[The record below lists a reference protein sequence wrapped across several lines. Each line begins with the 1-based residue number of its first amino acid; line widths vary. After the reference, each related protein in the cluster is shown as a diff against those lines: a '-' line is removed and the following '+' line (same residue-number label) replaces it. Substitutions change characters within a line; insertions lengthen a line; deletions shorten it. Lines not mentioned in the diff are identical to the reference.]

1 MKKFLSLIL
10 FIGCSISLINAQS
23 TVAGGSTRIS
33 KNSDNL
39 VFSVGTKVY
48 IVEISQDDAFYS
60 DRSTLVG
67 KRCTISVKD
76 AIPDDAGFYTTELEF
91 ENGEK
96 NYFFKVKLSKDS
108 NDVNNIDFSDD
119 QIKKEDEDEEF
130 NMDDFLDELRDLT
143 NHTDNSENIPKG
155 TKVKVLSIGEEDS
168 YFSDSNK
175 YVRKTGVVT
184 DGLTLQTGEY
194 YSGNIKFEDGK
205 EAYFFNV
212 KVQKL

>member
-10 FIGCSISLINAQS
+10 FIGCSVSLIQAQS

-48 IVEISQDDAFYS
+48 IVEISQEDAFYS
-60 DRSTLVG
+60 DRRILLG
-67 KRCTISVKD
+67 KKCTISEED

-96 NYFFKVKLSKDS
+96 NYFFKVKLSKEPI
-108 NDVNNIDFSDD
+108 DVNNIDFSDD
-119 QIKKEDEDEEF
+119 PIKNEEEEEF
-130 NMDDFLDELRDLT
+130 NLGDFLDEPRDVT
-143 NHTDNSENIPKG
+143 NHTDNSQNIPKG
-155 TKVKVLSIGEEDS
+155 TKVKVLSIGEDDS

-194 YSGNIKFEDGK
+194 FSGNIKFEDGK